1 MKKLALLLSVFVA
14 STAWAGPCEL
24 ALGSNFTANQEVAL
38 CKAFGTLG
46 VTGNTANTNYES
58 VAGAGTTAANAAAL
72 SATKYVHRITGAN
85 GTVGWRL
92 PTVTAANLNQVH
104 FLLNTTAGVA
114 NVYAQVGG
122 TVNGGA
128 VDAAFVALTGIKP
141 IMCVAT
147 AAATWVCS

>member
-1 MKKLALLLSVFVA
+1 MKKLALLLSVFVT

-24 ALGSNFTANQEVAL
+24 ALGNAFTAQQEIQL
-38 CKAFGTLG
+38 CKVLGTLSVAG
-46 VTGNTANTNYES
+46 GTSNYEA

-72 SATKYVHRITGAN
+72 SASKYVHRLTGAN

-92 PTVTAANLNQVH
+92 PTVTSANLNQVH